1 MSERIQTNIYL
12 LKDQV
17 RIYEKGKIT
26 FHDVNYEFLKKFLKK
41 RDFIEQKVKES
52 LDTKYEIK
60 VFHKKVRSSVKW
72 KDFISKVVV
81 EGETILKENKP
92 WIESFIILFFNND
105 TDRILASTG
114 GYANTTM
121 QEIATTDFGIE
132 ILARIVKVDDKTLK
146 STKERNL
153 TGGIQGSIKFF
164 RNDHNLYENE
174 SFGKVYNELNAQLS
188 KKMLSTSFGFK
199 KEDLKGDSI
208 CIAKNFFS
216 IKKALSFD
224 ELEKLVVKCEN
235 LLSRERTVEINSID
249 KVSRRESVLI
259 DNLREE
265 VLKNICSNYFDD
277 NSFFSVE
284 ISHKDFER
292 YFQASKSVITFD
304 FEKKTYKID
313 HEGCFRNI
321 QEIFSVLKDNA
332 RDCNNLDDFRK
343 LINSAYLKTVDE
355 NDIELTGE
363 RLINH
368 FCTEIKYEN
377 NTYFLMEKEWYVI
390 KQSFIG
396 KINEQTKYF
405 LENKKYNG
413 PELLKWSTGNENDYN
428 QTYFSKNNSFV
439 FDKFTPENIEACDLL
454 HIEGDTIYFYHVKKG
469 FDNSMRDLC
478 NQVFIASKKVFEDFK
493 SKLEYMESLYDSA
506 KDSKGKSAYSKKVK
520 NQFSKLSKVQFI
532 DLVKDKK
539 LVFVLAVLDSAK
551 TERDLFNN
559 IEDFESNIA
568 KFTFI
573 ELARSM
579 NALGAEFQI
588 AQISKV

>member
-105 TDRILASTG
+105 TNRILASTG

-265 VLKNICSNYFDD
+265 VLKNIFSNYFDD

-292 YFQASKSVITFD
+292 
-304 FEKKTYKID
+304 
-313 HEGCFRNI
+313 
-321 QEIFSVLKDNA
+321 
-332 RDCNNLDDFRK
+332 
-343 LINSAYLKTVDE
+343 
-355 NDIELTGE
+355 
-363 RLINH
+363 
-368 FCTEIKYEN
+368 
-377 NTYFLMEKEWYVI
+377 
-390 KQSFIG
+390 
-396 KINEQTKYF
+396 
-405 LENKKYNG
+405 
-413 PELLKWSTGNENDYN
+413 
-428 QTYFSKNNSFV
+428 
-439 FDKFTPENIEACDLL
+439 
-454 HIEGDTIYFYHVKKG
+454 
-469 FDNSMRDLC
+469 
-478 NQVFIASKKVFEDFK
+478 
-493 SKLEYMESLYDSA
+493 
-506 KDSKGKSAYSKKVK
+506 
-520 NQFSKLSKVQFI
+520 
-532 DLVKDKK
+532 
-539 LVFVLAVLDSAK
+539 
-551 TERDLFNN
+551 
-559 IEDFESNIA
+559 
-568 KFTFI
+568 
-573 ELARSM
+573 
-579 NALGAEFQI
+579 
-588 AQISKV
+588 